1 MVCSSFL
8 KANAGLATEKARKG
22 YRTDYK
28 NCTATASLYMNTA
41 LPPQLFRMTRGKS
54 APWCQAAPQFAYLL
68 STSTS
73 RLLNLLKII
82 ELTRDRIGEGFSL
95 MESLRHDIDHA
106 KRRGRNSVI
115 KLVLGSPDEG
125 AKRRNPGEFS
135 LPLNLRSPSLD
146 SALRAS
152 LRLSKIAPGDF
163 VASLHPDY
171 ILRGLFLGQYN

>member
-28 NCTATASLYMNTA
+28 NCTATAPLYMNTA
-41 LPPQLFRMTRGKS
+41 LPPELFRMTRGKS

-106 KRRGRNSVI
+106 KRADAIPLSSWCSVARMKGRSAEIRGN
-115 KLVLGSPDEG
+115 LLSPWICG
-125 AKRRNPGEFS
+125 VHPWTPPYGPAFGCPKS
-135 LPLNLRSPSLD
+135 LPAILSLRSIQ
-146 SALRAS
+146 ATYLR
-152 LRLSKIAPGDF
+152 R
-163 VASLHPDY
+163 
-171 ILRGLFLGQYN
+171 LFLGQY